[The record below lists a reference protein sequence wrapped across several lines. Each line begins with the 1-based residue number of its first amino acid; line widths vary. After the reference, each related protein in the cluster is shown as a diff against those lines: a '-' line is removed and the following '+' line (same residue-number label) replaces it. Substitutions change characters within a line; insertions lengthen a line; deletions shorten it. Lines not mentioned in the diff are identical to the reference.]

1 MSSQPQ
7 RIPLA
12 SGALRVWAYWAQ
24 RCPQRPPARIPLSN
38 ITWLDKSAVTFWDSN
53 EKNIHILQGQN
64 KNMYFSI
71 PTLLLNIS
79 TNKKIWI
86 RIQGQKKIRVHN
98 SSWVGT
104 WWWEVLWPGATAAP
118 VLLLG
123 SLLFSP
129 VTSSSWTTTQLA
141 HQTSW
146 STTILFLFH
155 IARIDKTLCFYKVKV
170 KGVDPV
176 ICIAIH
182 IYRWIRVRH

>member
-12 SGALRVWAYWAQ
+12 SGALRVWACWAQ

-64 KNMYFSI
+64 KNMY
-71 PTLLLNIS
+71 TLAFPRCCLIFRLI
-79 TNKKIWI
+79 KKYGFGS
-86 RIQGQKKIRVHN
+86 RDKKIRVHN
-98 SSWVGT
+98 SSWVST

-129 VTSSSWTTTQLA
+129 VTSSSWTSTQLA
-141 HQTSW
+141 HQTTW
-146 STTILFLFH
+146 STTILFLFL
-155 IARIDKTLCFYKVKV
+155 IAKIDKTLCFYKVKV